1 MVHEVLSVNCK
12 KTKQIK
18 TQENHLFFYLMN
30 NNLMND
36 NNTGFLKH
44 NTALAETV
52 YPKAT
57 ECPTEDAEVL
67 MSSGTDLD
75 CLFLV
80 GS

>member
-18 TQENHLFFYLMN
+18 TQKNHLFFYLMN

-36 NNTGFLKH
+36 NNKGFPKH

-52 YPKAT
+52 YPEAT
-57 ECPTEDAEVL
+57 ECPTEHAEVL